1 MGIVDIGIV
10 EGSGGMRSD
19 PGKARPLSE
28 RRLQRLRQVRE
39 PDADVQPDI
48 RPLDDDPVLEVQV
61 SKPPTD

>member
-1 MGIVDIGIV
+1 
-10 EGSGGMRSD
+10 
-19 PGKARPLSE
+19 
-28 RRLQRLRQVRE
+28 LRQVRE